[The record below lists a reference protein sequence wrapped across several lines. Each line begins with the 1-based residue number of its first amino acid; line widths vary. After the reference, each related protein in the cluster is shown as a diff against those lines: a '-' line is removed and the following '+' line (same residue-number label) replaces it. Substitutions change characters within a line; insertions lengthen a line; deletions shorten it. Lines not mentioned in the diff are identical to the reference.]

1 MSSSRRLMKRLYLVM
16 AGQFGHIEAVLKVQG
31 SVDEFPIH
39 FGSLGNPGLAV
50 FIIHGSKGLSYYWIG
65 HGG

>member
-1 MSSSRRLMKRLYLVM
+1 MKRLYLVM
-16 AGQFGHIEAVLKVQG
+16 AGQFGHIEAVFKVQG

-50 FIIHGSKGLSYYWIG
+50 FIIHGKIG
-65 HGG
+65 RAHV